1 MLLSN
6 KNPAMLQSLLHK
18 LKLKPKDR
26 LLTDAIDMA
35 TAFTKNKK
43 MANHFTSF
51 AFSYKKEYIE

>member
-1 MLLSN
+1 MSN

-26 LLTDAIDMA
+26 LLTIAIDMA

-51 AFSYKKEYIE
+51 TF

>member
-1 MLLSN
+1 
-6 KNPAMLQSLLHK
+6 MLQSLLHK

-26 LLTDAIDMA
+26 LLTVAIDM
-35 TAFTKNKK
+35 TSAFIKNKK